1 MKREFTC
8 VKCNTTE
15 FKSGEIRTT
24 GSGISRFFN
33 LQNQK
38 FLTASCTNCGYTELF
53 RADGSGVGNLFDIL
67 SG

>member
-1 MKREFTC
+1 MKREFAC
-8 VKCNTTE
+8 AKCNTTE

-53 RADGSGVGNLFDIL
+53 REDGGGVGNLFDIL

>member
-53 RADGSGVGNLFDIL
+53 RVDGSGVGNLFDIL